1 MIPLFHDFTD
11 ETVVVFGG
19 GPTGARKARRFAR
32 EARTVVVSP
41 EFADRDFGAAERVR
55 AAPSPE
61 DVTDWVDRF
70 SPALVVAA
78 TSDEAVNEAVGR
90 AAYEAGA
97 FVNRADRSG
106 DRDVD
111 SVVVPATVEDEPVT
125 VAIST
130 DGTSPA
136 LSKYLRER
144 IGDEFAGAGA
154 MAELTGE
161 LRTALRSH
169 GVDPSE
175 RRDAVRAVVSSS
187 DVWKALRTGKPNAR
201 EEAVRVIGT
210 QFDFDVDEMRGAHR

>member
-11 ETVVVFGG
+11 ETVLVFGG
-19 GPTGARKARRFAR
+19 GPVGARKARRFAR

-41 EFADRDFGAAERVR
+41 EFADREFGGAERVR

-61 DVTDWVDRF
+61 EVSDWVTRF

-78 TSDEAVNEAVGR
+78 TGDEAVDEAVER
-90 AAYEAGA
+90 AASEAGA

-106 DRDVD
+106 GRDAD
-111 SVVVPATVEDEPVT
+111 SVVVPATVEDGPVT
-125 VAIST
+125 VAVST

-136 LSKYLRER
+136 LSKFLRER
-144 IGDEFAGAGA
+144 IEAEFVGADA

-161 LRTALRSH
+161 LRTTLRAGGAS
-169 GVDPSE
+169 PSE
-175 RRDAVRAVVSSS
+175 RRDAVRTVVRSS
-187 DVWKALRTGKPNAR
+187 DVWKALRTGEPNAR

-210 QFDFDVDEMRGAHR
+210 EFGFDVDEMRGDSR